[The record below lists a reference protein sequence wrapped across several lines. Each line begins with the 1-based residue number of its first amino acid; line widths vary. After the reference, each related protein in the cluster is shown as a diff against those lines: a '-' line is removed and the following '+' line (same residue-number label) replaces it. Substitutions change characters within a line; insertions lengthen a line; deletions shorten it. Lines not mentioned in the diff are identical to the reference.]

1 MVFFKYTYVAMTR
14 SQLGKTIGIL
24 SAVWIVS
31 TSSINHEKNRGK
43 SLKNRSKNKNYLITQ
58 GGVYTTAVQVPS
70 LLKYIKYEHPNLL
83 NYSINKSYITDND
96 KDNLLSYLEVL
107 RIPCNPYTYAR
118 K

>member
-1 MVFFKYTYVAMTR
+1 MDCIYLKHKPR
-14 SQLGKTIGIL
+14 
-24 SAVWIVS
+24 
-31 TSSINHEKNRGK
+31 KNRGK

-96 KDNLLSYLEVL
+96 KDSNLLCYVEVL
-107 RIPCNPYTYAR
+107 KMNPKLSDHQLRQEVRKVTFLGNMLHPCT
-118 K
+118 